1 MIGVTMN
8 SSELA
13 DIGSR
18 KAADTIVADAK
29 INECDKEHT
38 KARGLKMQRGQQE
51 TQGPAKAVTM
61 VGAIGGTA
69 CSNMH
74 NKQQPPSPEMMKV

>member
-1 MIGVTMN
+1 MIDVAMN

-18 KAADTIVADAK
+18 RAADTIVADAT
-29 INECDKEHT
+29 INESDKEHT
-38 KARGLKMQRGQQE
+38 KARGLKMQRDQRE

-61 VGAIGGTA
+61 VGAIGGT
-69 CSNMH
+69 
-74 NKQQPPSPEMMKV
+74 KPRDDDFVRE

>member
-1 MIGVTMN
+1 
-8 SSELA
+8 
-13 DIGSR
+13 
-18 KAADTIVADAK
+18 
-29 INECDKEHT
+29 
-38 KARGLKMQRGQQE
+38 MQRGQQE

-74 NKQQPPSPEMMKV
+74 NKQQPPSPEMMKAIRLRVTSYSTE